1 MAQRDKSAGWSGR
14 APTLPVVLPELDP
27 IRRARLRTA
36 LRVALVVVLAWLLA
50 SAGLI
55 FFARQQVSSGLD
67 TLQSAKN
74 HLNADSLLRGQ
85 GLPALQQAERD
96 FSSAHRLATNPVL
109 APWSVIPLA
118 GGNVDAIRALT
129 GAAEHVAVVG
139 TQAARDGSAA
149 LRSHPTTGAERLAVL
164 DRVAAIA
171 GRAARDLNDVSLGPD
186 FFLVGPLG
194 NARARFVDRLQR
206 LRDAVTNA
214 QALATGAAQV
224 LRGPRRYLV
233 LAANNGEMRA
243 GSGMFL
249 SSGVATFGAGT
260 FTLGE
265 MGPSANRDLPASVP
279 LPPQLAALWGWLAPG
294 QHWRNLA
301 TTPRFDVT
309 APVAAQM
316 WQAATG
322 EHVDGVLAVDAV
334 ALQALLAA
342 QGPVVVGGQQLTGS
356 DALTYLLLGQYAGIP
371 ASAASQ
377 ADRRDQL
384 SAIAQ
389 ASVETLSNRPWNAQ
403 TLVSELSGV
412 GKGRHIL
419 AWSRDSVEERAW
431 EGAGIA
437 GELHPDSLAVSI
449 MNFGGNKLDQFLH
462 VDSSLTV
469 SGRTDGGSDVRV
481 DLRLHDDAPSGLP
494 GYVSGPNPD
503 SGAAEGVYQGV
514 FAVNVPGAASLPLIH
529 GINPPLTAGVDG
541 PTKAAAF
548 GYFQVARGQTLDV
561 TIRFRLPPSLR
572 QITVEPSARVPPIA
586 WTFRSLKFTDTA
598 AEHLGW

>member
-1 MAQRDKSAGWSGR
+1 M
-14 APTLPVVLPELDP
+14 VLPELHP
-27 IRRARLRTA
+27 VTRARLRTA

-50 SAGLI
+50 TVGLI
-55 FFARQQVSSGLD
+55 FFARQRVSSGLD
-67 TLQSAKN
+67 TLQSARD

-85 GLPALQQAERD
+85 GLSALQQAERD

-118 GGNVDAIRALT
+118 GGNVDAVRALT

-139 TQAARDGSAA
+139 AQVARDGSAA

-171 GRAARDLNDVSLGPD
+171 ARAARDLDHVSLGPD

-194 NARARFVDRLQR
+194 NARARFLDRLQR
-206 LRDAVTNA
+206 LREAVTNA

-249 SSGVATFGAGT
+249 SSGVATFSGGT
-260 FTLGE
+260 FSLGE
-265 MGPSANRDLPASVP
+265 MGPSADRDLPASVP
-279 LPPQLAALWGWLAPG
+279 LPPQLASLWGWLAPS

-309 APVAAQM
+309 APLAAQM

-342 QGPVVVGGQQLTGS
+342 QGPIQVAGQQLTGG
-356 DALTYLLLGQYAGIP
+356 DALSYLLLGQYAGIP
-371 ASAASQ
+371 ASAASN

-384 SAIAQ
+384 SAIAR
-389 ASVETLSNRPWNAQ
+389 ASVDTVSSRPWNAQ
-403 TLVSELSGV
+403 ALVSDLSAV

-419 AWSRDSVEERAW
+419 AWSRDPVEERAW

-437 GELHPDSLAVSI
+437 GELHADSLAVSI
-449 MNFGGNKLDQFLH
+449 MNFGGNKLDQFLQ
-462 VDSSLTV
+462 
-469 SGRTDGGSDVRV
+469 GGFGAHGVGT
-481 DLRLHDDAPSGLP
+481 LRRWERRPGPVPAPQRRPRGAGGLRGGPEPQQRRRRGGLP
-494 GYVSGPNPD
+494 GGLRGQCPRCGVAAAHPRDQPAPHRGGRRTDQGRRLRILPGRPRPNPRR
-503 SGAAEGVYQGV
+503 
-514 FAVNVPGAASLPLIH
+514 
-529 GINPPLTAGVDG
+529 DG
-541 PTKAAAF
+541 PVPASPQSPPDHCRTVSPGPAH
-548 GYFQVARGQTLDV
+548 RLDV
-561 TIRFRLPPSLR
+561 PVPQVHRYRGRTLGVVTTGVLVTLRGRF
-572 QITVEPSARVPPIA
+572 
-586 WTFRSLKFTDTA
+586 
-598 AEHLGW
+598 